1 MPTINECRRN
11 AEQCLLWADEPA
23 NDEQREKL
31 LEIAGRGVR
40 SARAYAALLLL
51 SAASPASRRR
61 IGSRSPA
68 LAGFDDAFGD
78 GLAYRCRLGR
88 MAK

>member
-31 LEIAGRGVR
+31 FEISGTVEANGAIER
-40 SARAYAALLLL
+40 
-51 SAASPASRRR
+51 
-61 IGSRSPA
+61 
-68 LAGFDDAFGD
+68 
-78 GLAYRCRLGR
+78 
-88 MAK
+88 

>member
-31 LEIAGRGVR
+31 LEIAGLWTQMELSSAEPNGVHG
-40 SARAYAALLLL
+40 AAQL
-51 SAASPASRRR
+51 SRFSEPPKS
-61 IGSRSPA
+61 
-68 LAGFDDAFGD
+68 
-78 GLAYRCRLGR
+78 
-88 MAK
+88 